1 MIVTPE
7 KQTAEPQTTE
17 AGYDIL
23 VSTVELRHP
32 LLRRLLADWLHAGT
46 EPGGLPGH
54 DFADPQRLDYMQG
67 QVVIFDVVPHP
78 GAGLRFRYRF
88 VGAPLVARRGRDV
101 TGTWMDEHT
110 DAVLARVG
118 PPSCVAAVESRRPV
132 HVRARRE
139 IGGKSYALEY
149 LLLPLM
155 NPGSGMIDRMVSGQ
169 IYPSDAPLRSGG
181 DSF

>member
-1 MIVTPE
+1 MPE
-7 KQTAEPQTTE
+7 KQTPEPHTTE

-32 LLRRLLADWLHAGT
+32 LLRRLLADWLNAS
-46 EPGGLPGH
+46 PPDSLPGH
-54 DFADPQRLDYMQG
+54 DFADLQRLAYMQG
-67 QVVIFDVVPHP
+67 QIVIFDAVPQADGRP
-78 GAGLRFRYRF
+78 RFRYRF

-118 PPSCVAAVESRRPV
+118 PRSCAVVVESRRPV

-139 IGGKSYALEY
+139 IAGRNYALEY
-149 LLLPLM
+149 LVLPLAD
-155 NPGSGMIDRMVSGQ
+155 PQSGRIDRLVAGQ
-169 IYPSDAPLRSGG
+169 IYPSDAPVRSDG
-181 DSF
+181 DSL